1 MMASLSSSRLNETE
15 NEHLETPQTHSAPQ
29 SRGEGSESENEDKDE
44 NVVVVGRPLP
54 ECKNKAP
61 PPFFGFWN
69 PISYILFL
77 WYGPILKR
85 VRLSI
90 GLSTCFNV
98 DTSFVAHFD
107 VCIAFHLDSCDISQ
121 AFYGN
126 SVACQPQILVN
137 RFINICYDP

>member
-1 MMASLSSSRLNETE
+1 MASLSSSRPKETE

-29 SRGEGSESENEDKDE
+29 SREEGSESGNEDKDE

-85 VRLSI
+85 VRLSRVSI
-90 GLSTCFNV
+90 GLSTCFDV
-98 DTSFVAHFD
+98 GISFVAHSD
-107 VCIAFHLDSCDISQ
+107 LCV
-121 AFYGN
+121 AFY
-126 SVACQPQILVN
+126 LD
-137 RFINICYDP
+137 F